1 MLFLVCNYQVVVV
14 VVVDDKSLDLNY
26 LCGYHKIEKKIYSP
40 KFLRWFT
47 IYVSTD
53 RVTVT

>member
-1 MLFLVCNYQVVVV
+1 MMFLVWNYQVVV

-47 IYVSTD
+47 ICFC
-53 RVTVT
+53 

>member
-1 MLFLVCNYQVVVV
+1 MLFLACNYQVVV